1 MKPNKHSIINRI
13 LKEEFKTSC
22 EQAGVDYHAEM
33 KFLYHNEKFI
43 QLLHKLRAKY
53 DKADYDKQT
62 EDGDISD

>member
-1 MKPNKHSIINRI
+1 